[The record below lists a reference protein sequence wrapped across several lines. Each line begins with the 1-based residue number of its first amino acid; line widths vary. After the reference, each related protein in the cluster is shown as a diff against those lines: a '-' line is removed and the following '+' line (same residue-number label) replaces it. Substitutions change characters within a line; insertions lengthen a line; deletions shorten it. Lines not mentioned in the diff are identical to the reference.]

1 MENET
6 NILLSEL
13 VEAVSRPDWWA
24 IGITAVNAVF
34 VIVLTLWQ
42 LCLNKRQT
50 KIQERQN
57 ELQAQQVKL
66 QEQQNIIQG
75 YEMHRMM
82 FRFVH
87 ETTEFAETLLPMI
100 HSSLLGYK
108 SKPQNNCLEE
118 LKKAAYQ
125 MDMDF
130 YDKFVDINIHLSVLD
145 AFEYD
150 DLICSIKSLIEN
162 LEDIIS
168 QGGIKEDVVVQQT
181 EKDYGDEYYINSIL
195 SFLKD
200 DFVEEYSS
208 VLYEFV
214 EVKNDLSRVFR
225 DFLIY
230 KIKEVS
236 FNSTLE

>member
-1 MENET
+1 M
-6 NILLSEL
+6 
-13 VEAVSRPDWWA
+13 
-24 IGITAVNAVF
+24 
-34 VIVLTLWQ
+34 
-42 LCLNKRQT
+42 
-50 KIQERQN
+50 
-57 ELQAQQVKL
+57 
-66 QEQQNIIQG
+66 
-75 YEMHRMM
+75 
-82 FRFVH
+82 
-87 ETTEFAETLLPMI
+87 
-100 HSSLLGYK
+100 
-108 SKPQNNCLEE
+108 
-118 LKKAAYQ
+118 
-125 MDMDF
+125 
-130 YDKFVDINIHLSVLD
+130 
-145 AFEYD
+145 
-150 DLICSIKSLIEN
+150 
-162 LEDIIS
+162 EDIIS